1 MRISNHEKEKANI
14 LIFLFTYFYAWKSQM
29 TQNIKTTKITDRVTE
44 YKINLKN
51 LSIVD
56 LSYCVSVRYAT

>member
-1 MRISNHEKEKANI
+1 
-14 LIFLFTYFYAWKSQM
+14 M